1 MFVIGLNLRS
11 LTVKKKSIDMKNGH
25 RIVAMI
31 TVLTLVIA
39 VAGCG
44 SAQPKT
50 AEISLPTGFQISI
63 YASGIEGARSLTL
76 GENGVVFVGSRDAG
90 RVYALVDEKGDGAK
104 VSVITVASNL
114 DTPNGVAFYK
124 GSLYVAEV
132 SRILRYDHIMRNLSQ
147 PPEPVVVVDNLPRER
162 HHGWKFIAIGPDE
175 KLYVPIGAPCNICK
189 SEDERFASIMRMN
202 LDGSEMEIFAR
213 GVRNAVGFAWD
224 PITREFWF
232 TDNGR
237 DWLGDNLPPDELNHA
252 PIPGMHFGYP
262 YYYGDNAVDPEFKEP
277 SLNSPPSLPAMK
289 LGAHVAPLGMRFYT
303 GPMFPSEYRNQIFI
317 AEHGSWNRTSPTG
330 YRISL
335 VRLQEGKPMSYEV
348 FAQGWLQSVSA
359 WGRPVD
365 VLVMPDGAL
374 LVSDDRANAVY
385 RISYQT
391 R

>member
-1 MFVIGLNLRS
+1 
-11 LTVKKKSIDMKNGH
+11 
-25 RIVAMI
+25 MI

-39 VAGCG
+39 IAGCG

-50 AEISLPTGFQISI
+50 ADITLPPGFQISI

-90 RVYALVDEKGDGAK
+90 RVYALVDERGDGAK

-132 SRILRYDHIMRNLSQ
+132 SRILRYDHIMHNLSQ
-147 PPEPVVVVDNLPRER
+147 PPAPVTVVDNFPRER

-175 KLYVPIGAPCNICK
+175 KLYVPIGAPCNICA

-202 LDGSEMEIFAR
+202 LDGSAMELFAR
-213 GVRNAVGFAWD
+213 GVRNAVGFDWD
-224 PITREFWF
+224 PRTGELWF

-252 PIPGMHFGYP
+252 PIQGMHFGYP
-262 YYYGDNAVDPEFKEP
+262 YYYGDNAADPEFKEQP
-277 SLNSPPSLPAMK
+277 LASPPLLPAMK

-303 GPMFPSEYRNQIFI
+303 GAMFPEEYRNQIFI
-317 AEHGSWNRTSPTG
+317 AEHGSWNRTSPVG

-335 VRLQEGKPMSYEV
+335 VRLQDGKPVSYEA
-348 FAQGWLQSVSA
+348 FAQGWLQSVNA

-374 LVSDDRANAVY
+374 LVSDDRANVVY
-385 RISYQT
+385 RISYKN
-391 R
+391 